1 MLHSGIGL
9 IAVVLAAGVGLSQ
22 AGASGDAAYRQE
34 IQKWREGRI
43 ERLTKP
49 SGWLSL
55 VGLDWLKDGRNTLGS
70 AKDNDIVIPTAPA
83 HLGTITLGGGKAS
96 IALDAKSAATIDAAA
111 KLEGELL
118 DDTHDTPTTVAFGT
132 TNFFVIKRDDKYALR
147 IKDSEAATRK
157 HFVGIDYF
165 DIDPSWRIEAKWEAY
180 NPPHE
185 VEEPNVIGQID
196 KVIVPGAAVFERD
209 GQKIRVEPVIETPGD
224 TELFLVFADKT
235 SGKETY
241 GAARFVYTEP
251 PKDGKVIIDFNKAY
265 NPPCAFTPYATC
277 PLPTA
282 QNRMKVRV
290 AAGEKKY
297 RGGHE

>member
-1 MLHSGIGL
+1 MLHNGIGV
-9 IAVVLAAGVGLSQ
+9 IGIVLAAGVGLAQSG
-22 AGASGDAAYRQE
+22 AGSDSAYTQE
-34 IQKWREGRI
+34 IQKWRQQRV
-43 ERLTKP
+43 ERLTNP

-55 VGLDWLKDGRNTLGS
+55 VGLDWLKGGRNTLGA

-83 HLGTITLGGGKAS
+83 HLGTIVLSGGKAN
-96 IALDAKSAATIDAAA
+96 IVLDAKAGATIDGAA
-111 KLEGELL
+111 KPESELL
-118 DDTHDTPTTVAFGT
+118 DDSHEKPTLVAFGT
-132 TNFFVIKRDDKYALR
+132 TNFYAIKREDKYGLR
-147 IKDSEAATRK
+147 IKDAEAPTRK

-165 DIDPSWRIEAKWEAY
+165 DIDPSWRVEAKWEPY
-180 NPPHE
+180 DPPHE
-185 VEEPNVIGQID
+185 VDEPNVIGQID

-209 GQKIRVEPVIETPGD
+209 GQTIRVEPVIETPGD

-251 PKDGKVIIDFNKAY
+251 PKNGKVIIDFNKAY

-282 QNRMKVRV
+282 QNRLKTRV
-290 AAGEKKY
+290 TAGEKKY
-297 RGGHE
+297 RGSHE